1 MSVLF
6 LENRQ
11 KVTVLVATSGDTG
24 GAVAHGFYDL
34 PGIEVVIL
42 YPKNRVSPV
51 QEKQL
56 TALGKIFM
64 HWKSM
69 EILMIAKAW

>member
-1 MSVLF
+1 
-6 LENRQ
+6 
-11 KVTVLVATSGDTG
+11 
-24 GAVAHGFYDL
+24 
-34 PGIEVVIL
+34 VIL

-64 HWKSM
+64 LWKLM
-69 EILMIAKAW
+69 EVLMIVKACKQAFPMKKSTKLFLTSANSINIARWLPSRFIICWH